1 MLSTSIFNQ
10 EWLESYGAIQFVE
23 KIAMTWIVR
32 ITCPKCRT
40 AIQFDARRSRF
51 VQQRERELDALA
63 QTLRAREQLL
73 RVRDAA
79 YANDVRLV
87 RSCLHP
93 DRHPEEGGRYT
104 RAWQAFERL
113 RVPAPEPFDD
123 EIPF

>member
-1 MLSTSIFNQ
+1 MN
-10 EWLESYGAIQFVE
+10 G
-23 KIAMTWIVR
+23 IVR

-40 AIQFDARRSRF
+40 AIQFDARKSRF
-51 VQQRERELDALA
+51 VQQRERELDALEK
-63 QTLRAREQLL
+63 TLRTREQLL
-73 RVRDAA
+73 RVREAA

-93 DRHPEEGGRYT
+93 DRHPEEAGRYT

-113 RVPAPEPFDD
+113 HVSATKPAPEPFDD

>member
-1 MLSTSIFNQ
+1 
-10 EWLESYGAIQFVE
+10 VE
-23 KIAMTWIVR
+23 KIAMNGIVR

-40 AIQFDARRSRF
+40 AIQFDARKSRF

-73 RVRDAA
+73 RVREAE
-79 YANDVRLV
+79 YASDVRLV

-93 DRHPEEGGRYT
+93 DRHPEEAGRYT

-113 RVPAPEPFDD
+113 HVSATKPVPEPVDD